1 MASEAKQSSLRT
13 RNGIASAQRFTD
25 GFSKG

>member
-13 RNGIASAQRFTD
+13 TNGIASEQRFTD

>member
-13 RNGIASAQRFTD
+13 INRIASDQRFTD